1 MSKRW
6 LMLLL
11 SSFFAVGMFLSYE
24 YVNVYAAPEETT
36 SEVSSEDIILEDA
49 SGELIGDE
57 SSEVVSEAE
66 SPEEDP
72 SLEEESSSDA
82 IQELESLTDKK
93 NYDKEEAASRYETL
107 KESVSEGEDE
117 SVSSSSSGG
126 STVIVQ
132 EQDDS
137 AVRTLINEFIKGRD
151 TLNGFQKQV
160 LNRLDAISF
169 CSIVIVAVTICN
181 FFIRK

>member
-6 LMLLL
+6 LMVL
-11 SSFFAVGMFLSYE
+11 SGLFAVSMFIGFNYM
-24 YVNVYAAPEETT
+24 NVFAAED
-36 SEVSSEDIILEDA
+36 SSEEISTEADESVHPSEGI
-49 SGELIGDE
+49 SGE
-57 SSEVVSEAE
+57 A
-66 SPEEDP
+66 
-72 SLEEESSSDA
+72 SSDA
-82 IQELESLTDKK
+82 AFESESSDDATIESESTSYSAEELESLIDKK
-93 NYDKEEAASRYETL
+93 KADKEKAEARSDAL
-107 KESVSEGEDE
+107 NESESESE
-117 SVSSSSSGG
+117 SASSSFGG

-169 CSIVIVAVTICN
+169 CSIVIMAVTICN
-181 FFIRK
+181 FFFRK

>member
-6 LMLLL
+6 LILL
-11 SSFFAVGMFLSYE
+11 SGLFAVSMFIGFNHM
-24 YVNVYAAPEETT
+24 NVFAAED
-36 SEVSSEDIILEDA
+36 SSEEISTEA
-49 SGELIGDE
+49 DE
-57 SSEVVSEAE
+57 SVLSSEGISVEA
-66 SPEEDP
+66 
-72 SLEEESSSDA
+72 SSDA
-82 IQELESLTDKK
+82 AFESESSDDEPVESESTSYSADELESLTDKK
-93 NYDKEEAASRYETL
+93 NADKEKAEARSEALSELESET
-107 KESVSEGEDE
+107 ESA
-117 SVSSSSSGG
+117 SSSSGG

-169 CSIVIVAVTICN
+169 CSIVIMAVTICN
-181 FFIRK
+181 FFFRK

>member
-6 LMLLL
+6 LMLLSGL
-11 SSFFAVGMFLSYE
+11 FAVSMFIGFNCA
-24 YVNVYAAPEETT
+24 NVYAAEDSSEEISTEADESVLT
-36 SEVSSEDIILEDA
+36 SEGISGEASSYAAFESESSEDETF
-49 SGELIGDE
+49 E
-57 SSEVVSEAE
+57 SESTSYSAE
-66 SPEEDP
+66 
-72 SLEEESSSDA
+72 
-82 IQELESLTDKK
+82 ELESLTDKK
-93 NYDKEEAASRYETL
+93 NADKEKAEARSDAIN
-107 KESVSEGEDE
+107 ESESKSE
-117 SVSSSSSGG
+117 SASSSSGG

-169 CSIVIVAVTICN
+169 CSIIIMAVTICN
-181 FFIRK
+181 FFFRK

>member
-6 LMLLL
+6 LILL
-11 SSFFAVGMFLSYE
+11 SGLFAVSMFIGFNYM
-24 YVNVYAAPEETT
+24 NVFAAED
-36 SEVSSEDIILEDA
+36 SSEEISTEA
-49 SGELIGDE
+49 DE
-57 SSEVVSEAE
+57 SIFPSEEISGVT
-66 SPEEDP
+66 
-72 SLEEESSSDA
+72 SSDA
-82 IQELESLTDKK
+82 AFESKSSDDETIESESASYSADELESLTDKK
-93 NYDKEEAASRYETL
+93 GADKEKAEARSEALSELESESET
-107 KESVSEGEDE
+107 ESV
-117 SVSSSSSGG
+117 SSSSGG

-169 CSIVIVAVTICN
+169 CSIVIMAVTICN
-181 FFIRK
+181 FFFRK

>member
-11 SSFFAVGMFLSYE
+11 SSFFTVGMFIGFNCA
-24 YVNVYAAPEETT
+24 NVYAAED
-36 SEVSSEDIILEDA
+36 SSEEISTEADESFFASEGI
-49 SGELIGDE
+49 SGE
-57 SSEVVSEAE
+57 A
-66 SPEEDP
+66 
-72 SLEEESSSDA
+72 SSDA
-82 IQELESLTDKK
+82 TFESESSDDETESESTSYSTEELESLTDKK
-93 NYDKEEAASRYETL
+93 KADKDKAEARSEALSELESESET
-107 KESVSEGEDE
+107 ESV
-117 SVSSSSSGG
+117 SSSSGG

-160 LNRLDAISF
+160 LNRLDVISI
-169 CSIVIVAVTICN
+169 CSVVVVAVVICN

>member
-6 LMLLL
+6 LMLLSGL
-11 SSFFAVGMFLSYE
+11 FAVSMFIGFNYM
-24 YVNVYAAPEETT
+24 NVFAAEDSTEEIST
-36 SEVSSEDIILEDA
+36 EVSSDA
-49 SGELIGDE
+49 AFESE
-57 SSEVVSEAE
+57 SSDDEPIESESTSYSAE
-66 SPEEDP
+66 EF
-72 SLEEESSSDA
+72 
-82 IQELESLTDKK
+82 ESLTDKK
-93 NYDKEEAASRYETL
+93 KADKEKAESRSEAFN
-107 KESVSEGEDE
+107 ESESESE
-117 SVSSSSSGG
+117 SASSSSGG

-169 CSIVIVAVTICN
+169 CSIIIMAVTICN
-181 FFIRK
+181 FFFRK

>member
-6 LMLLL
+6 LMVL
-11 SSFFAVGMFLSYE
+11 SGLFAVSMFIGFNC
-24 YVNVYAAPEETT
+24 VNVYAAEDGSEEISTEADESVHP
-36 SEVSSEDIILEDA
+36 SEGI
-49 SGELIGDE
+49 SGE
-57 SSEVVSEAE
+57 A
-66 SPEEDP
+66 
-72 SLEEESSSDA
+72 SSDA
-82 IQELESLTDKK
+82 AFESESSDDATIESESTSYSAEELESLIDKK
-93 NYDKEEAASRYETL
+93 KADKEKAEARSDAL
-107 KESVSEGEDE
+107 NESESESE
-117 SVSSSSSGG
+117 SASSSSGG

-169 CSIVIVAVTICN
+169 CSIVIMAVTICN
-181 FFIRK
+181 FFFRK